1 MKSRPEN
8 PTPATGESEQIGRTT
23 TLLVSAIEPIRV
35 TESVAGK
42 PYVISLSGEPGVGK
56 TTLSNTMSEL
66 YLRHDVRCECLSADS
81 YYQQPIREGLTD
93 RRESTKFLS
102 VGPTEWD
109 LDDLQRDLN
118 SFRNGEAILVRE
130 INWQTYDVYWQPL
143 KPESTDI
150 LIIDHM
156 MADLLTVD
164 LAIRLTTDP
173 RRITEQAEK
182 FGRPEHK
189 EAQNTPLLRVVRG
202 RERLI
207 MEELWKVL
215 HHPRQLVLSNYE
227 AILDESDPGAHEQTP
242 TEKFGALSR
251 LVYIGI
257 APRKRILDKLVLLE
271 KSENLNTY
279 AELIWIEA
287 ALRLLPPDTADSYR
301 KGLMAGVNYS
311 ELINTIYQ
319 DILSMEE

>member
-1 MKSRPEN
+1 MSRRPED
-8 PTPATGESEQIGRTT
+8 PTSATGESEQIGRTT
-23 TLLVSAIEPIRV
+23 TLLISAIEPIRV
-35 TESVAGK
+35 TESVVGR

-56 TTLSNTMSEL
+56 TTLSNTMSKL
-66 YLRHDVRCECLSADS
+66 YLRHGVRCERLSADS
-81 YYQQPIREGLTD
+81 YYQRPIREGLTD
-93 RRESTKFLS
+93 RRESTKLLS

-109 LDDLQRDLN
+109 LDDLQRALN
-118 SFRNGEAILVRE
+118 SFRNGDAIVVRE
-130 INWQTYDVYWQPL
+130 VDWQTYDVSVRPL

-156 MADLLTVD
+156 MADLLTVN
-164 LAIRLTTDP
+164 LAIRLTADP

-182 FGRPEHK
+182 FGRPEHT
-189 EAQNTPLLRVVRG
+189 EIQNTPLLRAVRG

-207 MEELWKVL
+207 MTELWRVL

-227 AILDESDPGAHEQTP
+227 AILDESDLGTHEQTSV
-242 TEKFGALSR
+242 ERLGALSR

-257 APRKRILDKLVLLE
+257 APRQRILDKLVLLE
-271 KSENLNTY
+271 KSENLNSY

-301 KGLMAGVNYS
+301 KGLIAGVDYS